1 MPARLSN
8 REKELRGTLRKGRVT
23 RAAKPPTVKVPPP
36 PRDVPATE
44 RAIWRRLAGEVPSGI
59 YSTSDGT
66 AFRALVHAVAMAE
79 APPAGTTDSAQ
90 IHWARLAQ
98 SWLGKFGLTPLD
110 RERVSVASE
119 TDDEA
124 RERAEDEFADGTL
137 RVVK

>member
-8 REKELRGTLRKGRVT
+8 REKELRGTLRKGRVA
-23 RAAKPPTVKVPPP
+23 RAAKPQAVKVPPP
-36 PRDVPATE
+36 PRDIPAAE
-44 RAIWRRLAGEVPSGI
+44 RAIWRRLAAEVPSGVF
-59 YSTSDGT
+59 TTADAT

-90 IHWARLAQ
+90 IHWNRLAQ

-110 RERVSVASE
+110 RERVSVATE
-119 TDDEA
+119 TEDEA
-124 RERAEDEFADGTL
+124 HERAMAEFTDGSL